1 MTSVHRLARTPR
13 NQVDMLK
20 KLVLIALACAL
31 PGLVSAQAAGDA
43 AKQKV
48 SMCIGCHGI
57 PEYKA
62 SFPSVYRVPKI
73 AGQNVKYLENALLAY
88 RKGERSHPTMRG
100 IAGSLSDKD
109 IADLAAYYGAK

>member
-1 MTSVHRLARTPR
+1 MF
-13 NQVDMLK
+13 K
-20 KLVLIALACAL
+20 KLVLIGLASVL
-31 PGLVSAQAAGDA
+31 PAVATAQGSGDA
-43 AKQKV
+43 ARGKV

-62 SFPSVYRVPKI
+62 SFPSVYRVPMI
-73 AGQNVKYLENALLAY
+73 AGQNPKYLENALLAY

-109 IADLAAYYGAK
+109 IADLAAYYGAAK

>member
-1 MTSVHRLARTPR
+1 MF
-13 NQVDMLK
+13 K
-20 KLVLIALACAL
+20 KLVLIGLASVL
-31 PGLVSAQAAGDA
+31 PAVATAQGSGDVA
-43 AKQKV
+43 RSKV

-62 SFPSVYRVPKI
+62 SFPSVYRVPMI
-73 AGQNVKYLENALLAY
+73 AGQNPKYLENALQAY

-109 IADLAAYYGAK
+109 IADLAAYYGAAK